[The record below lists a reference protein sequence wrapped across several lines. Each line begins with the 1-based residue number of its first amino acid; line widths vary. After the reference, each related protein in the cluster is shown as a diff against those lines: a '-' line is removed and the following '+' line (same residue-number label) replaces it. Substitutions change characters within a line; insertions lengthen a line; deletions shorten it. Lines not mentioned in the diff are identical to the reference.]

1 MTVKC
6 QMCGAEFEGAAQAK
20 FCIDC
25 KKQRKR
31 DRQRKKYLTEKHGPE
46 VAERYLAA
54 EKQRQEM
61 NAVLEKASA
70 AGLSYGQYVAE
81 EKRREE
87 AMDRKNEVRED
98 KPGIIHLLITQAVEM
113 LERSEVDC
121 KEVGAAVGLLTA
133 AQMILE
139 GET

>member
-6 QMCGAEFEGAAQAK
+6 QMCSAEFEGAAQAK

-31 DRQRKKYLTEKHGPE
+31 DLQRKNYLTEKHGLE

-54 EKQRQEM
+54 EKQRQEI
-61 NAVLEKASA
+61 NAVLEKASV

-98 KPGIIHLLITQAVEM
+98 KPGIIRLLITQAVEM
-113 LERSEVDC
+113 LEKSEVDC

-139 GET
+139 DGT